1 MKYVAAC
8 MLVQLSG
15 KPPSKENVTAVLESI
30 GADIDDELLTACL
43 KKLQGQSFQVPALT
57 WHL

>member
-43 KKLQGQSFQVPALT
+43 KKLQGQNFQVPALT
-57 WHL
+57 